1 MTGTGFRRA
10 IYGRNHAAVEVA
22 RFSPGLVVNNR
33 NVCNDLTPSFSVPLI
48 PVDPPF
54 IDPHWREG
62 LDGNIIVVLTGAD
75 VGNTFLKISGDFLYS
90 EIVFGPSLNPFPSI
104 TGDLPPGKNISLT
117 LGVIAMQDPFSGEI
131 FMSPGMEVRADAFF
145 NGKHMTATANVPEGA
160 PGAGTGEYLINYSL
174 GSFTT

>member
-10 IYGRNHAAVEVA
+10 IYGRNHAAVEIA

-33 NVCNDLTPSFSVPLI
+33 NVCNDFTPSFSVPLI

-62 LDGNIIVVLTGAD
+62 RDGNIIVVLTGAD
-75 VGNTFLKISGDFLYS
+75 VGNTFLKISGDCLSS
-90 EIVFGPSLNPFPSI
+90 EIVFGPSLNPFPRI

-117 LGVIAMQDPFSGEI
+117 LGVIAPQEAFSG
-131 FMSPGMEVRADAFF
+131 PWVQVRADAFF
-145 NGKHMTATANVPEGA
+145 NGKIMTGIVDVPVYALGFTQ
-160 PGAGTGEYLINYSL
+160 PGDYVINYGL

>member
-117 LGVIAMQDPFSGEI
+117 LGVIAPEGFFGGPYTQ
-131 FMSPGMEVRADAFF
+131 VRADAFF

>member
-33 NVCNDLTPSFSVPLI
+33 NVCNDFTPSFSVPLT
-48 PVDPPF
+48 PVDPPL
-54 IDPHWREG
+54 IDAHWREG
-62 LDGNIIVVLTGAD
+62 NDGNIIVVLTGAD

-117 LGVIAMQDPFSGEI
+117 LGVIAPPEAFSG
-131 FMSPGMEVRADAFF
+131 PWVQVRADAFF
-145 NGKHMTATANVPEGA
+145 NGKHMTGLVDVPVFA
-160 PGAGTGEYLINYSL
+160 LGAGTGEYVMNYGL